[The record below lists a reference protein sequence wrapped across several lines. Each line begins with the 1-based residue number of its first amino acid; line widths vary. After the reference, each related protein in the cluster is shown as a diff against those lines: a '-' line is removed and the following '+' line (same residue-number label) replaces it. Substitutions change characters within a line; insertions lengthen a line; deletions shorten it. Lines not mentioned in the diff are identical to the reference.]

1 MSLVLSSQCKL
12 YDSCI
17 HMAQCYKTAKRIWLH
32 STKIIYC
39 LPFSMTLMIAGEI
52 KEEENWSR
60 NMASNSEYQKKNYF
74 SVKRIKIY

>member
-12 YDSCI
+12 YDSSI